1 MRFRENVTRRDIR
14 RPNFREVIAAA
25 LSAVALAACGTQATG
40 RGVKSA
46 SLVLDFTPNAI
57 HAGIYT
63 AIARGYDLRNHVR
76 LDVIVPGAS
85 TDAISLLLGGR
96 ANFAILD
103 IHDLAIARQEGK
115 LLVGVMAVVEHPL
128 AAVVAAP
135 RIRSPRDLP
144 GQTVG
149 VTGDPS
155 DLAVLRSEVAGAGG
169 NPARVRTVTIGYNA
183 VADLLGGRVAAATAF
198 WNDEGLTV
206 QQARPGFHVFR
217 VEQYGAPPYPE
228 LVLCATQQT
237 VNRDPALVRG
247 VVHTLVEGYEAVL
260 RDPRAGAAALESQ
273 VSGLSP
279 RLVKEQLAGELPAFR
294 PAGGGSVGALV
305 PSILRS
311 WARWEVR
318 FGIVRRL
325 PDVGQMF
332 TQRFLP
338 AG

>member
-1 MRFRENVTRRDIR
+1 MR
-14 RPNFREVIAAA
+14 RPHFREVIAAA

-103 IHDLAIARQEGK
+103 IHDLAIARQAGK
-115 LLVGVMAVVEHPL
+115 PLVGVMAVVERPL
-128 AAVVAAP
+128 AAVVAAL
-135 RIRSPRDLP
+135 RIRSPRDLT

-169 NPARVRTVTIGYNA
+169 NPARVRTVTIGYSA
-183 VADLLGGRVAAATAF
+183 VADLLSGRVAAATAF

-237 VNRDPALVRG
+237 VSRDPALVRG
-247 VVHTLVEGYEAVL
+247 VVHAVVEGYEAVL

-294 PAGGGSVGALV
+294 PAGGGPVGALV
-305 PSILRS
+305 PATLRS

-318 FGIVRRL
+318 FGIVRRR

>member
-1 MRFRENVTRRDIR
+1 MR
-14 RPNFREVIAAA
+14 RPHFREVIAAA

-63 AIARGYDLRNHVR
+63 AIARRYDLRNHVR

-103 IHDLAIARQEGK
+103 IHDLAIARQAGK
-115 LLVGVMAVVEHPL
+115 PLVGVMAVVERPL

-135 RIRSPRDLP
+135 RIRSPRDLT

-169 NPARVRTVTIGYNA
+169 NPARVRTVTIGYSA
-183 VADLLGGRVAAATAF
+183 VADLLSGRVAAATAF

-247 VVHTLVEGYEAVL
+247 VVHALVDGYEAVL

-294 PAGGGSVGALV
+294 PAGGGPVGALV
-305 PSILRS
+305 PATLRS

-318 FGIVRRL
+318 FGIVRRR
-325 PDVGQMF
+325 PDVGQTF

>member
-1 MRFRENVTRRDIR
+1 MR
-14 RPNFREVIAAA
+14 RPHFREVIAAA

-63 AIARGYDLRNHVR
+63 AIARRYDLRNHVR

-85 TDAISLLLGGR
+85 TDAISLLLGER

-103 IHDLAIARQEGK
+103 IHDLAIARQAGK
-115 LLVGVMAVVEHPL
+115 PLVGVMAVVERPL

-135 RIRSPRDLP
+135 RIRSPRDLT

-169 NPARVRTVTIGYNA
+169 NPARVRTVTIGYSA
-183 VADLLGGRVAAATAF
+183 VADLLSGRVAAATAF

-247 VVHTLVEGYEAVL
+247 VVHALVDGYEAVL

-294 PAGGGSVGALV
+294 PAGGGPVGALV
-305 PSILRS
+305 PATLRS

-318 FGIVRRL
+318 FGIVRRR
-325 PDVGQMF
+325 PDVGQTF